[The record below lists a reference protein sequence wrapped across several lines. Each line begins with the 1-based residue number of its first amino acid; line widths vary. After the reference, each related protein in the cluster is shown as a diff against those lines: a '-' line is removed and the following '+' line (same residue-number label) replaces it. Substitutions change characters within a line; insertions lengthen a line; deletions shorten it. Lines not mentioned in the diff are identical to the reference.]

1 LLRCTRSQST
11 RTGDRSGTLERHLN
25 HRVGALDFDTPAQ
38 IEAGLRLAL
47 DLAG

>member
-1 LLRCTRSQST
+1 
-11 RTGDRSGTLERHLN
+11 
-25 HRVGALDFDTPAQ
+25 VGALDFDTPAQ